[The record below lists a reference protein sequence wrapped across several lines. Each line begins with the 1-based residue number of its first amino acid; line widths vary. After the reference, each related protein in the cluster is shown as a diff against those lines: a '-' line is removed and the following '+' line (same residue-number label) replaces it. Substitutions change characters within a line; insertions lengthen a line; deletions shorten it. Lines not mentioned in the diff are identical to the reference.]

1 MKQKEKADIIIS
13 NGVILT
19 VNNSDEI
26 INDGVVVIKKN
37 RIIDMGRS
45 SSIKNKYE
53 AEKEIDAKNGVIMPG
68 FVNTHT
74 HLAMSIFRGLA
85 DDLPLEKWL
94 NEHIFPAEDKFV
106 DEKFCYWGT
115 KLSLAEM
122 ILSGTTA
129 FCDMYFFEKE
139 TGRAAEE
146 VGVRGIIGEGI
157 VSVFG
162 DEDKIFNNKTKLTK
176 DLLKEFKNSPL
187 ISIAVEPHSCYTC
200 GKEILIRS
208 KEFAKENDLLY
219 VVHLAETKKEV
230 DEIKNKFRMSPVEYL
245 DRIGVLDEMTLAAHC
260 VWLNDKDIEILKN
273 RGVKVAHCPES
284 NMKLASGTA
293 PVYRLLKKN
302 IVVSLGTDGSASNND
317 MDMFSEMDSASKL
330 AKVSTLDPTAV
341 SAKETVRMATING
354 AKALGMENEI
364 GSLEIGKKADI
375 IILDFNK
382 PHLVPVYDCYSHLV
396 YSISGSDVET
406 CIIDGKIV
414 MENRRILTFDVEEV
428 IKEVNKIAGRIKT
441 FE

>member
-19 VNNSDEI
+19 VNNNDEI

-37 RIIDMGRS
+37 RIIDLGRS
-45 SSIKNKYE
+45 SDIKNKYK
-53 AEKEIDAKNGVIMPG
+53 AKKEIDAKRGVIMPG
-68 FVNTHT
+68 LVNTHT

-94 NEHIFPAEDKFV
+94 NECIFPAEDKFV

-146 VGVRGIIGEGI
+146 AGVRGVIGEGI

-162 DEDKIFNNKTKLTK
+162 DEDNIFNNKTKLTK

-187 ISIAVEPHSCYTC
+187 ISIAIEPHSCYTC

-208 KEFAKENDLLY
+208 KEFAKENNLLY
-219 VVHLAETKKEV
+219 TIHLAETKKEV
-230 DEIKNKFRMSPVEYL
+230 DEIKNKFGMSPVEYL
-245 DRIGVLDEMTLAAHC
+245 DKIGVLDEKTLAAHC
-260 VWLNDKDIEILKN
+260 VWIDDEDIKILKN
-273 RGVKVAHCPES
+273 RGVKVSYCPES
-284 NMKLASGTA
+284 NMKLASGAA
-293 PVYRLLKKN
+293 PVYRLLKN
-302 IVVSLGTDGSASNND
+302 NVVISLGTDGSASNND
-317 MDMFSEMDSASKL
+317 LDMFSEMDSAAKL
-330 AKVSTLDPTAV
+330 AKVSALDPIAV

-375 IILDFNK
+375 IILNFNK
-382 PHLVPVYDCYSHLV
+382 PHLVPVYDYYSHLV
-396 YSISGSDVET
+396 YSASGSDVET

-414 MENRRILTFDVEEV
+414 MKNRKILTFDVEET
-428 IKEVNKIAGRIKT
+428 IKEVNKIASKISN
-441 FE
+441 

>member
-1 MKQKEKADIIIS
+1 MKQKEKVDIIIS

-19 VNNSDEI
+19 VNNNDEI
-26 INDGVVVIKKN
+26 IDDGVVVIKKN
-37 RIIDMGRS
+37 RIIDLGRS
-45 SSIKNKYE
+45 SGIKNKYE
-53 AEKEIDAKNGVIMPG
+53 AKKEINAKRGVIMPG
-68 FVNTHT
+68 LVNTHT

-94 NEHIFPAEDKFV
+94 NECIFPAEDKFV

-146 VGVRGIIGEGI
+146 AGVRGIIGEGI

-162 DEDKIFNNKTKLTK
+162 DEDNIFNNKTKLTK

-187 ISIAVEPHSCYTC
+187 ISIAIEPHSCYTC
-200 GKEILIRS
+200 SKEILIRS
-208 KEFAKENDLLY
+208 KEFAKENNLLY
-219 VVHLAETKKEV
+219 TIHLTETKKEV
-230 DEIKNKFRMSPVEYL
+230 DEIKNKFGMSPVEYL
-245 DRIGVLDEMTLAAHC
+245 DKIGVLDEKTLAAHC
-260 VWLNDKDIEILKN
+260 VWIDDEDIKILKN
-273 RGVKVAHCPES
+273 RGVKVSYCPES
-284 NMKLASGTA
+284 NMKLASGAA
-293 PVYRLLKKN
+293 PVHKLLKDN
-302 IVVSLGTDGSASNND
+302 VIVSLGTDGSASNND
-317 MDMFSEMDSASKL
+317 LDMFSEMDSAAKL
-330 AKVSTLDPTAV
+330 AKVSALDPTVV

-375 IILDFNK
+375 IILNFNK
-382 PHLVPVYDCYSHLV
+382 PHLVPVYDYYSHLV
-396 YSISGSDVET
+396 YSASGSDVET

-414 MENRRILTFDVEEV
+414 MKNRKILTFDVEKV
-428 IKEVNKIAGRIKT
+428 IEEVNKIAGKISN
-441 FE
+441 